1 MMRLFSEQ
9 VKHTSTNSPLNIIQ
23 VENFDEIFFGVYEIE
38 LNKNKY
44 VTEKV
49 SDHNGN
55 PVVSLP
61 VVVEGVKTYY
71 PFVLIKGKTE
81 VLFNKNNTM
90 DKMVAN
96 FEAIE
101 ETISTPILEKVE
113 LSLPVYEKVEIRP
126 IVDNKKELLEQIDKA
141 KRNAKR
147 EIVKFR
153 EQNLRQVAEESD
165 KKEELL
171 HEILEQARGTLVD
184 EFVTISENIKSELV
198 DVNDN
203 RYSEIVETVDNKI
216 KDLADSLSESLKKDF
231 NTSSKQFDNTIRKLV
246 KELYT
251 SSIIPRVDKELHN
264 IAQDI
269 VEKVSIIDKTINDK
283 LDTKLDA
290 SILEGLNSEI
300 SSIRDS
306 NIELNDNINRG
317 VNKALSRVGNV
328 NTKVD
333 ELTIALSEE
342 VESKITQ
349 IGSKISQVEEN
360 INNYYTEKL
369 RMLEEKTFDVTEE
382 TRKYIIGLV
391 QESKD
396 NLILEIRKIKNEKP
410 IEYII
415 ESKNSTPQIINEDKL
430 VKDFDKKINTKIDNE
445 VTRLRKYI
453 AVYSGGGSVAMQF
466 ADGGVM
472 NGSLQINNNLTV
484 LGTISASRY
493 LGLVIPNGDYLP
505 LSGGN
510 LTGLLSSNGGV
521 IVQTLSS
528 IGDITM
534 PNNSYGVIMFS
545 PNGTKYRF
553 NINDD
558 GSLQTTAI

>member
-1 MMRLFSEQ
+1 MRLFSEQ

-81 VLFNKNNTM
+81 VLFNKSNTM

-113 LSLPVYEKVEIRP
+113 LSLPVYEKVEIHP

-165 KKEELL
+165 KKEKLL
-171 HEILEQARGTLVD
+171 HEILEQARGSLVD

-246 KELYT
+246 KELYI

-269 VEKVSIIDKTINDK
+269 VEKVDTIDKALNDK
-283 LDTKLDA
+283 LDNKLDA
-290 SILEGLNSEI
+290 SLLEGLNSEI
-300 SSIRDS
+300 LSIRDS
-306 NIELNDNINRG
+306 NIELNDSINRG

-342 VESKITQ
+342 VENKIT
-349 IGSKISQVEEN
+349 QVEEN

-382 TRKYIIGLV
+382 TRKYIVGLV

-410 IEYII
+410 IEYIV
-415 ESKNSTPQIINEDKL
+415 ESKTGDPQIINEDKL

-472 NGSLQINNNLTV
+472 NGSLRINNNLTV
-484 LGTISASRY
+484 LGTISASQY
-493 LGLVIPNGDYLP
+493 LGIPTGGTTNALP
-505 LSGGN
+505 LSGGT
-510 LTGLLSSNGGV
+510 LTGGLTGTNAVFQTISASQYLGLTIPNPDLSKYLALSGV
-521 IVQTLSS
+521 L
-528 IGDITM
+528 
-534 PNNSYGVIMFS
+534 
-545 PNGTKYRF
+545 
-553 NINDD
+553 
-558 GSLQTTAI
+558 